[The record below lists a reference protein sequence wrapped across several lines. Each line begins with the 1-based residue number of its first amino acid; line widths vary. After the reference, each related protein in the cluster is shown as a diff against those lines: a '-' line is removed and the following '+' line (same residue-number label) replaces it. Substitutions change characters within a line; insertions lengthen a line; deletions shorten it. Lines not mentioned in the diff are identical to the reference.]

1 MIDTK
6 KLIRL
11 INNSK
16 LLINTT
22 EKNKETLIDKIK
34 SLNSSKYFYDE
45 TVWTFLSILPYS
57 TNKKNISDLFNILTN
72 DNKLFESDK
81 SLIIYKTPVG
91 FDVFTDFSEK
101 IKLSHSNL
109 NDFFGKI
116 ERKKKK
122 INKYFDG
129 YIGFFVGYKWFGN
142 RKTIS
147 KFTPHYFTPHH

>member
-1 MIDTK
+1 MF
-6 KLIRL
+6 RN
-11 INNSK
+11 INY
-16 LLINTT
+16 I
-22 EKNKETLIDKIK
+22 
-34 SLNSSKYFYDE
+34 
-45 TVWTFLSILPYS
+45 
-57 TNKKNISDLFNILTN
+57 
-72 DNKLFESDK
+72 NKLFESDK

-129 YIGFFVGYKWFGN
+129 YIGFFGYEILCNLIGVRIPKQKNNNFST
-142 RKTIS
+142 KT
-147 KFTPHYFTPHH
+147 KK